1 MKTVTAEMLTFPL
14 VSGVL
19 HLGGPSLKWATNAGT
34 PVTEGLALCSNR
46 DFRAWEG
53 CMRIIHSLALTWKQ
67 LEDKRNARD
76 IYQVTM
82 SSHGL
87 G

>member
-1 MKTVTAEMLTFPL
+1 MLTFPL

-19 HLGGPSLKWATNAGT
+19 HQAGPITQVGHKCWDPSYRRACSLFQ
-34 PVTEGLALCSNR
+34 PR
-46 DFRAWEG
+46 DYCAWEG
-53 CMRIIHSLALTWKQ
+53 CMRIIHSLALSWKQ